1 MTEHPPVSPPSR
13 PAESGADATEA
24 SVTVRL
30 TESVARGDPLVG
42 ALHGTDARVEFPSV
56 AAAYAFE
63 DRINDAAA
71 DHHDYQLTP
80 DHRSDATFFLRC
92 QRVDR

>member
-1 MTEHPPVSPPSR
+1 MSPPPR

-30 TESVARGDPLVG
+30 TESVARGDPVVG
-42 ALHGTDARVEFPSV
+42 ALHGTDARVAFPSV
-56 AAAYAFE
+56 AAAFTFE
-63 DRINDAAA
+63 DRVNDAAA